1 MFCWGICSTTPL
13 GLLFTSTALVHS
25 ITCHQYGHLTL
36 EDRPTIWIKTVLK
49 PEMQVLDEIVQM
61 LTEDRFR
68 GKMVVILAG
77 YEEQVTCIVFALYS
91 SSDQNI

>member
-1 MFCWGICSTTPL
+1 
-13 GLLFTSTALVHS
+13 
-25 ITCHQYGHLTL
+25 
-36 EDRPTIWIKTVLK
+36 VLK